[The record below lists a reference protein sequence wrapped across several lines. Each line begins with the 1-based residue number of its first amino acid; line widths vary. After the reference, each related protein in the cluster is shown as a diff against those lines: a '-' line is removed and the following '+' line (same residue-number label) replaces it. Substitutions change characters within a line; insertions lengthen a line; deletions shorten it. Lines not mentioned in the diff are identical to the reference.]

1 MTSTLDKL
9 DQGPAVRHRDQQ
21 HNPYLQGFRRR
32 RSADVGLAVEGRD
45 QTVDA
50 VFLQDGSELKAAGSR
65 FTDRTVEIDIGDQ
78 PVVAVG
84 SHHVVD
90 FDQLAIGFG
99 DLALDH
105 DTRCR
110 GRLASHLPLPSGIS
124 VKALRVYRRAVMSIA
139 LGHLITCNSAQAYD
153 T

>member
-1 MTSTLDKL
+1 MIFPLPDSIYFGLA
-9 DQGPAVRHRDQQ
+9 GSWAAVRHRDQQ
-21 HNPYLQGFRRR
+21 HNPYLQGFRRG
-32 RSADVGLAVEGRD
+32 RSADVGLAVERRD

-65 FTDRTVEIDIGDQ
+65 FTDRTVEMDIGDQ

-84 SHHVVD
+84 SHHLVD

-105 DTRCR
+105 DTRWR
-110 GRLASHLPLPSGIS
+110 GRLASPSS
-124 VKALRVYRRAVMSIA
+124 FCPA
-139 LGHLITCNSAQAYD
+139 
-153 T
+153 